1 MRKNTKEIYAD
12 SLLDLLRRS
21 SYDVIT
27 ISEICDNTPLTR
39 RTFYN
44 NFSSKED
51 VVIFIC
57 NNLMDRYIDMLRSE
71 ERVTLATI
79 ATRFC
84 QFGASNKELF
94 MLIIDNDI
102 YHIFVRVGIK
112 RIVDVGSF
120 VPNSIVDEPSE
131 TQRKYINLFHAV
143 GTLNLFEQWLIGG
156 MKESPEEMSSIY
168 TSIVRE
174 THGL

>member
-1 MRKNTKEIYAD
+1 MRKNTKEIYTD

-51 VVIFIC
+51 VVIFVC
-57 NNLMDRYIDMLRSE
+57 NNLMDRYIEILRSE
-71 ERVTLATI
+71 ESVTLATI
-79 ATRFC
+79 ALRFC

-94 MLIIDNDI
+94 MLLIENDI

-112 RIVDVGSF
+112 RIVDIGSF
-120 VPNSIVDEPSE
+120 VSKNMVDGVSDI
-131 TQRKYINLFHAV
+131 QRKYINLFHAV
-143 GTLNLFEQWLIGG
+143 GTLKLFEQWLIGG
-156 MKESPEEMSSIY
+156 MKESPEEMSNIY
-168 TSIVRE
+168 TSIVRDV
-174 THGL
+174 